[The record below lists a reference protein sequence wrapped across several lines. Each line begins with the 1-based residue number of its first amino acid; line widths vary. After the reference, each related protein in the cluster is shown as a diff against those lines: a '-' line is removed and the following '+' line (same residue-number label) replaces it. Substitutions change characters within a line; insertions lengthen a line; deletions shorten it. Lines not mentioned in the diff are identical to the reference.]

1 MLNRLLRLAVVPM
14 LLVVAS
20 PLLAGPPW
28 ITIEYPGNPFDPQAR
43 DAFLVV
49 HAFHHN
55 TPVGLPVSGTAE
67 GVVNG
72 KRRTITLQF
81 QPLRREGAFALTKQW
96 PDEGRWLLALHVT
109 QGEGEWNTA
118 TALVRLAADGSVAST
133 KVPSKA
139 GERGMRLPVAVSKA
153 DVEAAL
159 AAMVASRQ

>member
-14 LLVVAS
+14 LLVVAT
-20 PLLAGPPW
+20 PLVAGPPW
-28 ITIEYPGNPFDPQAR
+28 ITIEYPGNPFNPEAR

-49 HAFHHN
+49 HSYHHN

-67 GVVNG
+67 GLVNG

-81 QPLRREGAFALTKQW
+81 QALRREGTFALRKQW

-109 QGEGEWNTA
+109 QGEGESNTA
-118 TALVRLAADGSVAST
+118 SALVRLAPDGTVAST
-133 KVPSKA
+133 TVPSKR
-139 GERGMRLPVAVSKA
+139 GEGGMRLPTPVTKA

-159 AAMVASRQ
+159 ATMVAAR

>member
-1 MLNRLLRLAVVPM
+1 MLKRLLRRAVVPL
-14 LLVVAS
+14 LLVVAT

-28 ITIEYPGNPFDPQAR
+28 ITIEYPGNPFNPEVR

-49 HAFHHN
+49 HAYHHN

-67 GVVNG
+67 GIVNG
-72 KRRTITLQF
+72 QRRTITLRF
-81 QPLRREGAFALTKQW
+81 QPLRKEGAFALTKQW

-109 QGEGEWNTA
+109 QGEGEGNTA
-118 TALVRLAADGSVAST
+118 TAVVRLAADGSIAST

-159 AAMVASRQ
+159 AAMVATR

>member
-1 MLNRLLRLAVVPM
+1 MLNRMLRLAVIPM

-20 PLLAGPPW
+20 PALAGPPW
-28 ITIEYPGNPFDPQAR
+28 ITIEYPGNPFDQEVR

-49 HAFHHN
+49 HSFHHN

-72 KRRTITLQF
+72 KRRTIVLQF
-81 QPLRREGAFALTKQW
+81 QPLRREGTFALRKQW

-118 TALVRLAADGSVAST
+118 TALVKLAADGSVAST
-133 KVPSKA
+133 VVPSKP
-139 GERGMRLPVAVSKA
+139 GERGIRFPSPVSRAEL
-153 DVEAAL
+153 EAA
-159 AAMVASRQ
+159 VASLGDKQ